1 MVVESARA
9 SGRSGER
16 WLEFTYRIADD
27 SGVENL
33 DLDAI
38 QAAHEEG
45 FREYLSTG
53 GGWATRWTTAERAY
67 DYGWTRHITD
77 VGDWHGKTLRRVI
90 IDPDYHLGQ
99 EMRYRSGN
107 HGCWA
112 VDPRIEEAE
121 YQARRAADKAEA
133 AARDAKRREGQEW
146 IAALS
151 DEALKAL
158 SDDEA
163 DKRGLSWEDL
173 REERRKRASDL
184 ADAERAAEW
193 ARCTALVPDGSVLV
207 DDGATIPSRYGMGAS
222 RREPDIYYA
231 QYVPSGVE
239 DAERTILR
247 DSRRVIGSL
256 ADVAAE
262 VDEGRFRVVSVDDV
276 PPEPVMKRAGYDRLD
291 DVKRVD
297 VEIGKETRRVWVV
310 RERYSY
316 KVLVLDERGHK
327 VRKRAIIDAISD
339 RKAEIYGEM

>member
-1 MVVESARA
+1 VVVESARA

-163 DKRGLSWEDL
+163 DKRGLSWE
-173 REERRKRASDL
+173 
-184 ADAERAAEW
+184 
-193 ARCTALVPDGSVLV
+193 
-207 DDGATIPSRYGMGAS
+207 
-222 RREPDIYYA
+222 
-231 QYVPSGVE
+231 
-239 DAERTILR
+239 
-247 DSRRVIGSL
+247 
-256 ADVAAE
+256 
-262 VDEGRFRVVSVDDV
+262 
-276 PPEPVMKRAGYDRLD
+276 
-291 DVKRVD
+291 
-297 VEIGKETRRVWVV
+297 
-310 RERYSY
+310 
-316 KVLVLDERGHK
+316 ERGRQIWRTPNAPLNGRG
-327 VRKRAIIDAISD
+327 VLRLFLMGPFSWMTARRSLLVMGWGQVGANRTSTMRNMYQA
-339 RKAEIYGEM
+339 A